1 MHVLDAIVVGGGP
14 AGCAAFALLR
24 VRGLDVAWIPGPV
37 RPHAA
42 LALSLPPTC
51 GPLFLRAGF
60 GSLWDAPEPLRSG
73 GNRVRWAGETRRET
87 FAPGSSAR
95 LCEAGELERWMRRD
109 AQAADVASSGRTG
122 PAGRLLAGRAVAIE
136 PGTEAS
142 VVRVDA
148 PGGSATYAARW
159 VLDCT
164 GRGGVSVRCGLAVR
178 TTGPAALAVSA
189 RWRVPEGSADGAAT
203 ETVIESQTDGWGWSI
218 PLPDG
223 TRDVSFLV
231 DPRHSALVR
240 GDLEALYAERLRAAP
255 ELGGLLAGAER
266 RTAAWA
272 CEAGAYAVDPPARP
286 GLLLV
291 GDAASALDPLTSFG
305 VKKALASAWLATAV
319 VETALTDPDLLE
331 AALTL
336 HTTRERAIPARL
348 RSDAAAFATDAG
360 RVHAHAFWT
369 ARAHADEDGLLAVD
383 PDVEALRADPAV
395 LRAFAALRQPDCGGF
410 TPGRVRTALR
420 PTVVGTRVG
429 LEERLLTPRWPDGVR
444 HVRGVDLLALAR
456 LARPDVEVPE
466 LWERYCRQE
475 EPVILPDFLGALAVL
490 VAEGVLQTVP
500 TPLTR

>member
-1 MHVLDAIVVGGGP
+1 MHVRDAIVIGGGP
-14 AGCAAFALLR
+14 AGSAAFALLR
-24 VRGLDVAWIPGPV
+24 VRGLDVVWIPGPA

-51 GPLFLRAGF
+51 GPLFQRAGF

-73 GNRVRWAGETRRET
+73 ANRVHWAGETRHEA
-87 FAPGSSAR
+87 FAPGMSAR
-95 LCEAGELERWMRRD
+95 LCEAGDLERWMRRD
-109 AQAADVASSGRTG
+109 AQAADGTSSGRTTS
-122 PAGRLLAGRAVAIE
+122 AGRLLAGRAVTIE

-142 VVRVDA
+142 AVRVEA
-148 PGGSATYAARW
+148 PGASATHHARW

-164 GRGGVSVRCGLAVR
+164 GRGGVSVRCGLAER
-178 TTGPAALAVSA
+178 TAGPAALAVSA
-189 RWRVPEGSADGAAT
+189 RWRVRDGSPEAAAAD
-203 ETVIESQTDGWGWSI
+203 TVIESQSDGWGWSI

-240 GDLEALYAERLRAAP
+240 GDLEVLYAERLRAAP
-255 ELGGLLAGAER
+255 ELGALLSGAER
-266 RTAAWA
+266 RSAAWA
-272 CEAGAYAVDPPARP
+272 CEAGPYAVDPPARP

-319 VETALTDPDLLE
+319 VETALTEPDLLD
-331 AALTL
+331 AALLL

-348 RSDAAAFATDAG
+348 RSDTAGFATDAE
-360 RVHAHAFWT
+360 RVHAHPFWT
-369 ARAHADEDGLLAVD
+369 ARARAEEDGLLAAD
-383 PDVEALRADPAV
+383 PDVEGLRTDPEV
-395 LRAFAALRQPDCGGF
+395 LRAFAALREPEHVGL
-410 TPGRVRTALR
+410 TPGRVQTALR

-444 HVRGVDLLALAR
+444 HLRGVDLLALAR
-456 LARPDVEVPE
+456 LARPDIEVPE

-475 EPVILPDFLGALAVL
+475 EPVILPDFLGALSVL
-490 VAEGVLQTVP
+490 VAEGVLRMVRSP
-500 TPLTR
+500 SPS